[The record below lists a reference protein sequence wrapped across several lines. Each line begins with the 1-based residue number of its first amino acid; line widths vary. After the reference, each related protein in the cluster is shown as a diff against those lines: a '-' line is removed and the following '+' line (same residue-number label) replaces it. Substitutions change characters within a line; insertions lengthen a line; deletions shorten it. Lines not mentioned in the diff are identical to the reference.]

1 MENMIKTIVLE
12 DNIEYAIIKEM
23 IIDGTLYTL
32 LANIN
37 DEKDICF
44 RKTITED
51 NEEYFVGLD
60 NEEELQKVL
69 TYFSK
74 DILEETKNSEN

>member
-1 MENMIKTIVLE
+1 MENMRTIVLE
-12 DNIEYAIIKEM
+12 DNIEYAIIKE
-23 IIDGTLYTL
+23 ITVDGILYTL

-51 NEEYFVGLD
+51 NEEYFIGLD
-60 NEEELQKVL
+60 DEKELQKVL

-74 DILEETKNSEN
+74 DILENENSEN

>member
-1 MENMIKTIVLE
+1 MMENMRTIVLE

-23 IIDGTLYTL
+23 EIDNILYTL
-32 LANIN
+32 FANIN

-60 NEEELQKVL
+60 DEKELQKVL

-74 DILEETKNSEN
+74 DILENEN

>member
-1 MENMIKTIVLE
+1 MENMRTIVLE
-12 DNIEYAIIKEM
+12 DNIEYAIIKE
-23 IIDGTLYTL
+23 ITVDGILYTL

-44 RKTITED
+44 RKTIIED
-51 NEEYFVGLD
+51 NEEYFIGLD
-60 NEEELQKVL
+60 DEKELQKVL

-74 DILEETKNSEN
+74 DILENENSEN